1 MRADDVRRTMT
12 RPYAHE
18 PRSSSGIVVCPV
30 AGQRDSAAGQG
41 LAHQNLKL
49 GVDRAKLGTCQ
60 TLDGRH
66 HTGRSPQQEGFAR
79 PARHRSPVKGA
90 GVDDGLRLPVG
101 AQHHQKIRHHGRLA
115 LLVQLDHTTVR

>member
-18 PRSSSGIVVCPV
+18 PRSSSGIVVCPF
-30 AGQRDSAAGQG
+30 GGERDSALGQG

-49 GVDRAKLGTCQ
+49 GVDRAQLGTRQ

-79 PARHRSPVKGA
+79 PARHRSPVEGA
-90 GVDDGLRLPVG
+90 SVDDRLSLSVG
-101 AQHHQKIRHHGRLA
+101 AQDHQ
-115 LLVQLDHTTVR
+115 

>member
-18 PRSSSGIVVCPV
+18 PPSSSGIVVFPV
-30 AGQRDSAAGQG
+30 AGEGDSASGQS

-49 GVDRAKLGTCQ
+49 GVDRAQFGRRQ
-60 TLDGRH
+60 MLDGRH
-66 HTGRSPQQEGFAR
+66 HAGRGPQQEGFAR

-90 GVDDGLRLPVG
+90 GVDDRLSLPVG
-101 AQHHQKIRHHGRLA
+101 AQDHEQVRHHGRLA
-115 LLVQLDHTTVR
+115 LLIQLYHATVR